1 MDEQVLV
8 SRYIANPL
16 CIDGHKCDIRL
27 YVVVTSF
34 DPLVI
39 YLYDE
44 GLVRLATVKYDKS
57 VENLWNPC
65 MHLCNYSINKY
76 HSDYIKAPDQCE
88 DVGHKWSFSALLR
101 HLRQQGCDTRDLML
115 AIEDLI
121 VKSVFACAQS
131 IAAAC
136 RMFVPH
142 AANCFELYGYDIL
155 IDDTLKPWLLEVNMS
170 PSLGIDTP
178 LDTKVKASMIADLL
192 TMVGIP
198 SFDPTGPTP
207 KVPNSR
213 QQPASA
219 GSAGV
224 PAAAAAA
231 TESKWSRYRQAAG
244 ISRSRRSTSTDSPPT
259 GVSVG
264 LRRSNQTS
272 GATATLT
279 PEERR
284 IVHQARAQFERRGGF
299 VRIFPAPDS
308 MHKYGHLM
316 DAVTGIPMSTA
327 STSGINTFSSMILSH
342 NYNQMLFAQL
352 YPGRPATARQMQAA
366 VERLVDERMQQYER
380 TLPTDAALLLKRC
393 TAGPADGSSPS
404 GSLCALGAASSSS
417 ATSLRSLSGSEEAKQ
432 LHRQLRRLIETGAEL
447 SQLQARRLFQRY
459 LETVLDRLASEPSRC
474 SQQEKSVLKFLTRSD
489 VASIKTPSF
498 IKNPNYPQQR
508 VLCKDRSALVAKLLG
523 DYVELYHKE
532 SEAYVDD
539 CDRPGIVPRRQFDE
553 FMALAQVS
561 HRNHLVPTDKY

>member
-1 MDEQVLV
+1 MLV

-39 YLYDE
+39 YMYDE

-76 HSDYIKAPDQCE
+76 HSDYIKASDQCE

-101 HLRQQGCDTRDLML
+101 HLRTQGCDTRELML
-115 AIEDLI
+115 GIEDLI
-121 VKSVFACAQS
+121 VKSIFACAQS

-142 AANCFELYGYDIL
+142 SANCFELYGYDIL

-207 KVPNSR
+207 AISR
-213 QQPASA
+213 QPTPA
-219 GSAGV
+219 GSAGTT
-224 PAAAAAA
+224 AAAASAAAA
-231 TESKWSRYRQAAG
+231 TESKWSRYRQTAG
-244 ISRSRRSTSTDSPPT
+244 ISKCRRSTPTESTAAS
-259 GVSVG
+259 VSN
-264 LRRSNQTS
+264 RRSTPS
-272 GATATLT
+272 TAVTLM

-284 IVHQARAQFERRGGF
+284 IVNQTRAQFERRGGF

-308 MHKYGHLM
+308 MQKYGHLM

-327 STSGINTFSSMILSH
+327 SVNGINTFSSMILPH

-352 YPGRPATARQMQAA
+352 HPGRPSTARHLQAV
-366 VERLVDERMQQYER
+366 VERLANDRMAQYER
-380 TLPTDAALLLKRC
+380 TLPADSALLLKRC
-393 TAGPADGSSPS
+393 GGADVSASA
-404 GSLCALGAASSSS
+404 SLSAFSASS
-417 ATSLRSLSGSEEAKQ
+417 ATSLRSLNGSEEAKQ
-432 LHRQLRRLIETGAEL
+432 LHRQLRRLIEAGAEL

-561 HRNHLVPTDKY
+561 NGVCVFLFHCSKVPTDS